1 MIKLNEESVGLILQS
16 CLDGVALDF
25 NNIGFLVYRLGSYS
39 CNSFAVFFALWGNG
53 GSNWELLFQHW
64 SKEQDDEWTH
74 IQRKSKKFS
83 YVMLPGNPWMVPR
96 FLARNLF
103 SVGLCYHIADFSNE
117 IRCKSYFRY
126 GHVAHFC
133 RNARPFSHLYRVK
146 HEKSMVNGKR
156 VEEVI
161 NTAAAG
167 STPSNPNP
175 STSPEVS
182 ALPLQPENP
191 TPPPPPPQPE
201 PSMASFLVDP
211 QPLVLVDEKVGM
223 AEAED
228 KAPQEEDLMIIDEPK
243 PKITLRKCRTKKLK
257 EPLDVKFVRR
267 SKRLNKELGGFRDE
281 ASAAA
286 VEEHQEALQAIV
298 PYEGK
303 ASSSRMPTPHLSI
316 ENVQGIATRF
326 LQIEPVVVIAQILHL
341 LDDDN

>member
-1 MIKLNEESVGLILQS
+1 MHSLLLSSGHSATCHVVHSGGIYI
-16 CLDGVALDF
+16 ALYAF
-25 NNIGFLVYRLGSYS
+25 YASPPPSLSSYS
-39 CNSFAVFFALWGNG
+39 F
-53 GSNWELLFQHW
+53 
-64 SKEQDDEWTH
+64 
-74 IQRKSKKFS
+74 KFPMTLD
-83 YVMLPGNPWMVPR
+83 VDHGIKVP
-96 FLARNLF
+96 
-103 SVGLCYHIADFSNE
+103 
-117 IRCKSYFRY
+117 SYF
-126 GHVAHFC
+126 GDIDM
-133 RNARPFSHLYRVK
+133 L
-146 HEKSMVNGKR
+146 MDL
-156 VEEVI
+156 VE
-161 NTAAAG
+161 
-167 STPSNPNP
+167 
-175 STSPEVS
+175 
-182 ALPLQPENP
+182 
-191 TPPPPPPQPE
+191 
-201 PSMASFLVDP
+201 
-211 QPLVLVDEKVGM
+211 VLVDEKVGM

-326 LQIEPVVVIAQILHL
+326 LQIELVVVIAQILHL